1 MTVILLIEDEDMV
14 RATVRVQ
21 LKSAKLE
28 VIEASNGVEGIELF
42 RQHKVDLVIT
52 DIIMPEKE
60 GIGVIR
66 EIREINPK
74 ARILAM
80 SGGGRTNNFEFLKHA
95 RTLGASAAIQKP
107 FSRKQLLEAVI
118 ACLSG

>member
-95 RTLGASAAIQKP
+95 RTLGASATIQKP